1 MELQVALG
9 ALLARLPGLAP
20 AVAEDR
26 LVWKS
31 GLLVRGLRGLPVT
44 W

>member
-9 ALLARLPGLAP
+9 ALLARLPELRP
-20 AVAEDR
+20 AVDEKQ
-26 LVWKS
+26 LEWKS
-31 GLLVRGLRGLPVT
+31 GLLVRGLRALPVT